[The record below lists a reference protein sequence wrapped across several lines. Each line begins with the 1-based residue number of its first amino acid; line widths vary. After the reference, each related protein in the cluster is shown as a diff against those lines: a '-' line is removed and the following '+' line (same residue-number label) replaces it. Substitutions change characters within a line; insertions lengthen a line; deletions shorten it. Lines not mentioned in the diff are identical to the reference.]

1 MPKRTFK
8 LNRGGVCRQEMSL
21 RFTPSSIIQL
31 QIKSFATFLQIDLK
45 FIQFTNS
52 FYHR

>member
-8 LNRGGVCRQEMSL
+8 LNRGGVGKCRQEMSL

-31 QIKSFATFLQIDLK
+31 QIKSFATFFAD
-45 FIQFTNS
+45 
-52 FYHR
+52 